1 MQKEGPGAFAPLA
14 DENWP
19 ESIGHLRG
27 TVAGRLNVYRTMA
40 HHPALLAAWEPLR
53 NHVVKHTA
61 LGKTFSEIVI
71 LRAGFRFGSAYEW
84 AHHVS
89 RGRACGLSDDRIA
102 SMAGALEDMAEDDRL
117 LASAVDMLIADQA
130 LSPLV
135 QKQLLSL
142 VGPEGIFDL
151 IATVGFYTTLACLLK
166 SFATPL
172 DADVAN
178 ELAER
183 PLPAGKAQMGAP

>member
-1 MQKEGPGAFAPLA
+1 MLNEEPTSFAPIA
-14 DENWP
+14 DDDWP
-19 ESIGHLRG
+19 EEIGHLRG

-71 LRAGFRFGSAYEW
+71 LRAGFKFGSEYEW
-84 AHHVS
+84 SHHVS

-102 SMAGALEDMAEDDRL
+102 SMAGPLEEMAEDDRI
-117 LASAVDMLIADQA
+117 LASAVDMLVAEQT
-130 LSPLV
+130 LSPRV

-142 VGPEGIFDL
+142 VGREGIFDL
-151 IATVGFYTTLACLLK
+151 IATVGFYTTLACVLK
-166 SFATPL
+166 SFGTPL
-172 DADVAN
+172 DADVAE

-183 PLPAGKAQMGAP
+183 PLNVSGRQTGAS

>member
-1 MQKEGPGAFAPLA
+1 MLEEGTSAFAPLA
-14 DENWP
+14 DEDWP

-40 HHPALLAAWEPLR
+40 HHPALMAAWEPLR
-53 NHVVKHTA
+53 NHVVTHTV

-71 LRAGFRFGSAYEW
+71 LRAGFRFSSAYEW
-84 AHHVS
+84 SHHVS
-89 RGRACGLSDDRIA
+89 RGRACGLSGDRIA
-102 SMAGALEDMAEDDRL
+102 SMSGPLEDMAEDDRI
-117 LASAVDMLIADQA
+117 LASAVDMLVADQT

-142 VGPEGIFDL
+142 VGSEGIFDL

-166 SFATPL
+166 SFGTPL
-172 DADVAN
+172 DTDVAN
-178 ELAER
+178 ELVER
-183 PLPAGKAQMGAP
+183 PLSAGIQQTGAS

>member
-1 MQKEGPGAFAPLA
+1 MLNEEPTSFAPIA
-14 DENWP
+14 DDDWP
-19 ESIGHLRG
+19 EEIGHLRG

-71 LRAGFRFGSAYEW
+71 LRAGFKFGSEYEW
-84 AHHVS
+84 SHHVS

-102 SMAGALEDMAEDDRL
+102 SMAGPLEEMAEDDRI
-117 LASAVDMLIADQA
+117 LASAVDMLVAEQT
-130 LSPLV
+130 LSPRV

-142 VGPEGIFDL
+142 VGREGIFDL
-151 IATVGFYTTLACLLK
+151 IATVGFYTTLACVLK
-166 SFATPL
+166 SFGTPL
-172 DADVAN
+172 DADVAE

-183 PLPAGKAQMGAP
+183 PLSAPTPEVGAP

>member
-1 MQKEGPGAFAPLA
+1 MLEKGPGAFAPNA
-14 DENWP
+14 DEDWP
-19 ESIGHLRG
+19 DLISHLRG

-89 RGRACGLSDDRIA
+89 RGRARGLSDDRIA
-102 SMAGALEDMAEDDRL
+102 SMAGPLEDMVEDDRI
-117 LASAVDMLIADQA
+117 LASAVDMLVADQA
-130 LSPLV
+130 LSSLV

-142 VGPEGIFDL
+142 VGLEGIFDL
-151 IATVGFYTTLACLLK
+151 IATVGFYTTLACVLK
-166 SFATPL
+166 SFGTPL
-172 DADVAN
+172 DTDVAN

-183 PLPAGKAQMGAP
+183 PLSAGTLQMGAP

>member
-1 MQKEGPGAFAPLA
+1 MLDEGTRMFAPLA
-14 DENWP
+14 DEEWP
-19 ESIGHLRG
+19 EEIAHLRG

-71 LRAGFRFGSAYEW
+71 LRAGFRFGSEYEW

-89 RGRACGLSDDRIA
+89 RGRACGLSDHRIA
-102 SMAGALEDMAEDDRL
+102 SIAGPLENMAEDDRI
-117 LASAVDMLIADQA
+117 LASAVDMLVAEQT
-130 LSPLV
+130 LSPEV

-142 VGPEGIFDL
+142 VGPDGIFDL
-151 IATVGFYTTLACLLK
+151 IATVGFYTTLACMLK
-166 SFATPL
+166 SFGTPV
-172 DADVAN
+172 DSDVAN

-183 PLPAGKAQMGAP
+183 PLSAGTQQMGAP

>member
-1 MQKEGPGAFAPLA
+1 MLQENTGVFAPIA
-14 DENWP
+14 DEDWP
-19 ESIGHLRG
+19 ESIGHLRH

-40 HHPALLAAWEPLR
+40 HHPALMAAWEPLR

-89 RGRACGLSDDRIA
+89 RGRACGLSDERIA
-102 SMAGALEDMAEDDRL
+102 SMAGPLEDMAEDDRI
-117 LASAVDMLIADQA
+117 LASAVDMLVADQT
-130 LSPLV
+130 LSPLA
-135 QKQLLSL
+135 QKQLLNL
-142 VGPEGIFDL
+142 VGPAGIFDL
-151 IATVGFYTTLACLLK
+151 IATVGFYTTLACILK
-166 SFATPL
+166 SFGTPL
-172 DADVAN
+172 DADVAH

-183 PLPAGKAQMGAP
+183 PLSAGKKQRDAP

>member
-1 MQKEGPGAFAPLA
+1 MLEENPGVFAPLE
-14 DENWP
+14 DEDWP
-19 ESIGHLRG
+19 ESIGHLRD

-40 HHPALLAAWEPLR
+40 HHPALMAAWEPLR

-89 RGRACGLSDDRIA
+89 RGRACGLSDERIA
-102 SMAGALEDMAEDDRL
+102 SMAGPLEDMVEDDRI
-117 LASAVDMLIADQA
+117 LASAVDMLVADQT
-130 LSPLV
+130 LSPLA
-135 QKQLLSL
+135 QKQLLNL

-151 IATVGFYTTLACLLK
+151 IATVGFYTTLACILK
-166 SFATPL
+166 SFDTPL
-172 DADVAN
+172 DADVAR

-183 PLPAGKAQMGAP
+183 PLTAGKKQRDAP

>member
-1 MQKEGPGAFAPLA
+1 MLEEGTHMFAPLV
-14 DENWP
+14 DEDWP
-19 ESIGHLRG
+19 GSIAHLRR
-27 TVAGRLNVYRTMA
+27 TVAGQLNVYRTMA

-71 LRAGFRFGSAYEW
+71 LRAGFRFGSTYEW
-84 AHHVS
+84 SHHVS

-102 SMAGALEDMAEDDRL
+102 SIAGPLENMAEDDRI
-117 LASAVDMLIADQA
+117 LANAVDILVADQT
-130 LSPLV
+130 LSPLA
-135 QKQLLSL
+135 QEQLLSL

-151 IATVGFYTTLACLLK
+151 IATVGFYTTLACVLK
-166 SFATPL
+166 SFGTPL
-172 DADVAN
+172 DTDVAN

-183 PLPAGKAQMGAP
+183 PLSATTQQMGAP